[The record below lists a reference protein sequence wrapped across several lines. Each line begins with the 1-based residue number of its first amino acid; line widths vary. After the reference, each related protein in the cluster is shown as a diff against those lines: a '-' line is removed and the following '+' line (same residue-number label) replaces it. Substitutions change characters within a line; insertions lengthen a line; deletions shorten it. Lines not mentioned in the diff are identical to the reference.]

1 MQLKSC
7 MKDPSDSKNRW
18 VPVEGIKQTL
28 ELGKGLDPELVILS
42 VNLNLSVIE
51 PLLKRA
57 GALYLVPD
65 RLMRGLSQV
74 ENNQG
79 IIGFFQKPDW
89 GRQDLTEKII
99 CLDGVQDPGNMGAV
113 IRTAA
118 ALGGFS
124 VVSCG
129 SSVSFFNG
137 KVIRA
142 SAGYLFT
149 VPCLP
154 GVPPSS
160 LQEMGYQVWH
170 TFPGTGTPLPDADL
184 QHPLAVVLG
193 GEGRGLNPHTVQD
206 QARRLTIPMDGDKDS
221 LNVAVAASIIMYE
234 IQRRISRTH
243 G

>member
-1 MQLKSC
+1 
-7 MKDPSDSKNRW
+7 MKDPSASENKW
-18 VPVEGIKQTL
+18 VPVEGIKQAM
-28 ELGKGLDPELVILS
+28 ELAKSLVPAVVILS
-42 VNLNLSVIE
+42 MNLDLSVVA
-51 PLLKRA
+51 PLLKKA
-57 GALYLVPD
+57 GSLYFMPD

-79 IIGFFQKPDW
+79 IITFFKKPEW
-89 GRQDLTEKII
+89 TRQDLTEKII
-99 CLDGVQDPGNMGAV
+99 CLDGVQDPGNMGTV

-154 GVPPSS
+154 GVSPSS

-170 TFPGTGTPLPDADL
+170 TFPGTGTPLPEADF

-193 GEGRGLNPHTVQD
+193 GEGRGLDPRTVED
-206 QARRLTIPMDGDKDS
+206 QTRRLTIPMDGDKDS

-234 IQRRISRTH
+234 IQRRISRAD